1 MSRKRTHVEHFD
13 MFAQIISFAVNNK
26 RRIGTNDLI
35 QLVGLSPRS
44 SQRHLSDL
52 AEAGWLIKDN
62 CTPRG
67 YVPTDKAKKL
77 FKVAL

>member
-1 MSRKRTHVEHFD
+1 MRNKSHVEHFNTY
-13 MFAQIISFAVNNK
+13 AQIISFAVNNK

-44 SQRHLSDL
+44 SQRHLSEL

-62 CTPRG
+62 CSPKG
-67 YVPTDKAKKL
+67 YVPSDKAKQL
-77 FKVAL
+77 FGVAL

>member
-26 RRIGTNDLI
+26 RRIGANDLI
-35 QLVGLSPRS
+35 QLVGLSLRS

-52 AEAGWLIKDN
+52 TEAGWLIKDN
-62 CTPRG
+62 CSPRG
-67 YVPTDKAKKL
+67 YMPSDKAKQL
-77 FKVAL
+77 FGVAL